1 MLYAAIYDF
10 EGGVQKKILPVHG
23 AYCFFNP
30 QHHNM
35 EKGWRRFG
43 ARFIGVTLV

>member
-23 AYCFFNP
+23 AYGFFNLRR
-30 QHHNM
+30 HNM

-43 ARFIGVTLV
+43 ARFTGVTLV